1 MNTEQLK
8 NHKGDKVV
16 VDNNVLIDLLEL
28 SAALDYNYISILNQ
42 LFSKAIIP
50 TPILE
55 DEYIYDNLSCLNYI
69 EGTLK
74 TNLGFNSYIELANSD
89 DSSAKRLSEYDRLVI
104 SVARERDLLAVSN
117 DKPVREICKKY
128 KIRVTGTLGIIISA
142 YENQIIE
149 FKQMEKSF
157 KFLFSDKSSCY
168 LSPSLKTEIYSHY
181 NIK

>member
-1 MNTEQLK
+1 MQ
-8 NHKGDKVV
+8 
-16 VDNNVLIDLLEL
+16 
-28 SAALDYNYISILNQ
+28 
-42 LFSKAIIP
+42 
-50 TPILE
+50 
-55 DEYIYDNLSCLNYI
+55 
-69 EGTLK
+69 
-74 TNLGFNSYIELANSD
+74 
-89 DSSAKRLSEYDRLVI
+89 
-104 SVARERDLLAVSN
+104 
-117 DKPVREICKKY
+117 KY